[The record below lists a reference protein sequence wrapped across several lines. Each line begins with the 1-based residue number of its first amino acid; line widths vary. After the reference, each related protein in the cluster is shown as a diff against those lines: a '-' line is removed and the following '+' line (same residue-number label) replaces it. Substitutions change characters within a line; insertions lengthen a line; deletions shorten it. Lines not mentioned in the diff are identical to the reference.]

1 MSKKQ
6 GKSLW
11 DEIKDSAKK
20 PFLAKKKK
28 VKKAG
33 KNDQNYNL
41 MLVTEHEHP

>member
-28 VKKAG
+28 VKAG
-33 KNDQNYNL
+33 ENDQNY
-41 MLVTEHEHP
+41 MLVIEHDPQ